1 MSNDDAPTNEIQE
14 NEQSLETQID
24 SILDEEPSDDSENQ
38 KSEIDEAEEKEEQQ
52 EEKSKDVECPSQFL
66 NEDGSIKV
74 QDLIKSYQELE
85 PLANQKADW
94 DKEKSELQ
102 KKVELLNKLE
112 SQQNAFAIQQGYQNH
127 DDMQISLKVAEAEAN
142 EYYKYLYSLEE
153 ADRFRVQ
160 ELLAYY
166 SKVPSPALLKEIESE
181 FNVDVVKNI
190 SLNSERY
197 RNQLFEEQNAQRFE
211 QYKQEAEAFVKKSI
225 EDYPD
230 WFKIPEFTQLFK
242 AALEVKGDAFETS
255 VLIKHLQNLKEYFR
269 KEFIA
274 EQNANTE
281 NEKEKK
287 SLTNLSPKSSTK
299 PILNKKLE
307 DYTDAELEQAIEALV

>member
-1 MSNDDAPTNEIQE
+1 MSNDSENQN

-24 SILDEEPSDDSENQ
+24 SILDEETSNDGENQ
-38 KSEIDEAEEKEEQQ
+38 ESEIDETEETQ
-52 EEKSKDVECPSQFL
+52 ETQNENTNDEVECPSKFL
-66 NEDGSIKV
+66 NDDGSVKV

-112 SQQNAFAIQQGYQNH
+112 AQQHAFAVQQGYQNH

-160 ELLAYY
+160 ELLSYY
-166 SKVPSPALLKEIESE
+166 SKVPSPELLKEIESE
-181 FNVDVVKNI
+181 FDVDVVKNI
-190 SLNSERY
+190 SLSSERY
-197 RNQLFEEQNAQRFE
+197 RNQLYEEQNAQRFE
-211 QYKQEAEAFVKKSI
+211 QYKKEAEAFVKKSV

-230 WFKIPEFTQLFK
+230 WFKIPEFTQFFK

-255 VLIKHLQNLKEYFR
+255 VLIQHLQNLKEYFR